1 MKLSDV
7 KGERT
12 LDVLADLIGPIATL
26 AEDESVAKLFTR
38 ETAPEGL
45 TAREFGLQ
53 KIKNGL
59 PQLIKGHKRELI
71 EILATIEGSTP
82 EEYGEGLTL
91 AKLAKDV
98 LELVGDEEFVAF
110 FS

>member
-26 AEDESVAKLFTR
+26 AEDDKVKRLFTR
-38 ETAPEGL
+38 ESAPEGM
-45 TAREFGLQ
+45 TAREFGTK
-53 KIKNGL
+53 KIKEL
-59 PQLIKGHKRELI
+59 MPALIKDHKAELI
-71 EILATIEGSTP
+71 EILATLEGTDP
-82 EEYGEGLTL
+82 KAYAKGLTL
-91 AKLAKDV
+91 AKLTKDV